1 MPLSLILD
9 ILLAVLL
16 VITIGYAVVLNRR
29 LGALRNN
36 KEELLELSRGFVE
49 TTSRAESGIGELRSM
64 TEILQ
69 ERIDRAES
77 LRDDLVF
84 LTERGNAAADRL
96 EGVVRDARDLETDD
110 NTRAQPKSQQPRR
123 QAAPPQGQP
132 TDAPNLAKPRDPL
145 RAGPK
150 DRVADGADADGV
162 SDAEREL
169 LKALRSAG

>member
-29 LGALRNN
+29 LGALRSN
-36 KEELLELSRGFVE
+36 KAELQELSRGFVE
-49 TTSRAESGIGELRSM
+49 TTKRAESGIGELRSM

-69 ERIDRAES
+69 ERIERAES
-77 LRDDLVF
+77 LREDLIF

-96 EGVVRDARDLETDD
+96 EGVVRDARDYETDD
-110 NTRAQPKSQQPRR
+110 GTRVQPKPQRPQ
-123 QAAPPQGQP
+123 QAAAADRAA
-132 TDAPNLAKPRDPL
+132 DAARPEKPRDPL
-145 RAGPK
+145 RAGPS
-150 DRVADGADADGV
+150 DRVAEGADGDGV